1 MSADQAKHPEI
12 RIELRSNPLYLSGAR
27 EMVAA
32 VARRLG
38 FTDEACGQIAL
49 AVDEALC
56 NVIRHGYDRASDK
69 PIWISLWPVGSLAA
83 CEGPACPITPEAN
96 IEALRIVIDDEAR
109 QVDPSVIKSRN
120 LEDVR
125 PGGLGVHIIK
135 AVMDEVSYEKR
146 PTIGMRLTMTKVRVA
161 HPTSDSKPVSA
172 PGAETVQNRQ
182 ETTDIKS
189 ASASPTSHLPLSPHP
204 PTTHNASA
212 SVLRVD
218 GVRADGR
225 ENAPNGG
232 GRG

>member
-1 MSADQAKHPEI
+1 MTADQARNPEI

-56 NVIRHGYDRASDK
+56 NVIRHGYDRASDR
-69 PIWISLWPVGSLAA
+69 PIWISLWPVGSLALSDG
-83 CEGPACPITPEAN
+83 CSCPITPEAN

-125 PGGLGVHIIK
+125 PGGLGVHIIR
-135 AVMDEVSYEKR
+135 AVMDEVSYER
-146 PTIGMRLTMTKVRVA
+146 RDVIGMRLTMIKRRMTARA
-161 HPTSDSKPVSA
+161 PTTASVEPA
-172 PGAETVQNRQ
+172 TVNNDQK
-182 ETTDIKS
+182 TTDMKPTPAVAPS
-189 ASASPTSHLPLSPHP
+189 LPPPSGAGASP
-204 PTTHNASA
+204 
-212 SVLRVD
+212 R
-218 GVRADGR
+218 RADGAR
-225 ENAPNGG
+225 TDGLDAAPNGG

>member
-1 MSADQAKHPEI
+1 MIADQAQHPEI

-38 FTDEACGQIAL
+38 FSDEACGQIAL

-69 PIWISLWPVGSLAA
+69 PIWISLWPVGALAA
-83 CEGPACPITPEAN
+83 CEGNSCPITPEAN

-135 AVMDEVSYEKR
+135 AVMDDVSYEKR
-146 PTIGMRLTMTKVRVA
+146 SAIGMRLTMIKKRVA
-161 HPTSDSKPVSA
+161 HAAPGAMAPTTIDSAPVQNGPKTTEVNTASVTQSTCPSLGASKPV
-172 PGAETVQNRQ
+172 
-182 ETTDIKS
+182 
-189 ASASPTSHLPLSPHP
+189 
-204 PTTHNASA
+204 
-212 SVLRVD
+212 LRGD